1 MSIADHENQIIKNSI
16 LKFIKKN
23 KNAIFFNSLG
33 SNNYYNVVK
42 YSDMVIGNSSS
53 GVIETPYLK
62 TPAINIGKRQEGRD
76 LSRSVFKCDFK
87 KNQILKKI
95 NYIYKNKSKIK
106 YDHLY
111 GNGNSTKKIVSIL
124 ENQKLEFILKKNFT
138 YYKIS

>member
-1 MSIADHENQIIKNSI
+1 MRN
-16 LKFIKKN
+16 
-23 KNAIFFNSLG
+23 
-33 SNNYYNVVK
+33 
-42 YSDMVIGNSSS
+42 
-53 GVIETPYLK
+53 
-62 TPAINIGKRQEGRD
+62 R
-76 LSRSVFKCDFK
+76 
-87 KNQILKKI
+87 